1 MYAKSIKPIEQIKLN
16 SIKKSNISTEEL
28 LAREQAL
35 NVLTEMEEMKKE
47 LESQTQRRIV
57 SQQMLNN

>member
-35 NVLTEMEEMKKE
+35 NVLTEMEEAEKE
-47 LESQTQRRIV
+47 LESQSQRRIV
-57 SQQMLNN
+57 SQQLLNN

>member
-35 NVLTEMEEMKKE
+35 NVLTEMEEAEKE
-47 LESQTQRRIV
+47 LESQAQRRIV
-57 SQQMLNN
+57 SQQLLNN